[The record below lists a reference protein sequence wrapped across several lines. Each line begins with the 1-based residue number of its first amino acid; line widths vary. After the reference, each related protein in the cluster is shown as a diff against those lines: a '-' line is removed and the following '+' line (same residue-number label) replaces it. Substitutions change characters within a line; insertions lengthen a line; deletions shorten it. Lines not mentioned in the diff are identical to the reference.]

1 MGICNSNNK
10 LNKCDDTIKL
20 FSLDKQTFNAK
31 VVRVY
36 DGDTCFAVF
45 IYNSSP
51 VKFKI
56 RMEGYDSPE
65 MKPLLTTIN
74 RNKEI
79 ENAIKAK
86 EALEKLVLNKIVIL
100 ECGKWDKYGRLLGK
114 IYVKNN
120 NNIINVNEYMV
131 NNGFG
136 YIYNGGTKKI
146 IEYN

>member
-114 IYVKNN
+114 IYVKN
-120 NNIINVNEYMV
+120 
-131 NNGFG
+131 
-136 YIYNGGTKKI
+136 K
-146 IEYN
+146 